1 MIKKIKTF
9 LKLEKNTTETIDVFK
24 QIDDMYDSLDT
35 ENICIELGSD
45 IVIFNETIR
54 TCIDKF
60 RKSIKNKYGFVLPAI
75 KVIDNNYLQ
84 ENEIKIRLENK
95 PVVQLFLIPSE
106 EKITNEFKDNL
117 DKLFFN
123 HIDKIFTCRIMERY
137 VKLVQKKNSYLIWN
151 LTNTYSIVELK
162 NIFIELIKNKKSIKN
177 VSYIMEQIGEIS
189 LANGLPY
196 HKEPRKITNELL
208 KIL

>member
-24 QIDDMYDSLDT
+24 QIDYMYSSLDT
-35 ENICIELGSD
+35 ENICIEIGSD

-60 RKSIKNKYGFVLPAI
+60 RKSIINKYGFILPAI
-75 KVIDNNYLQ
+75 KVIDNKYLQ
-84 ENEIKIRLENK
+84 ENEVKIKLESK
-95 PVVQLFLIPSE
+95 PVIQLFLIPSE

-117 DKLFFN
+117 DKLFFD

-137 VKLVQKKNSYLIWN
+137 VNLVQKKNSYLIWN

-162 NIFIELIKNKKSIKN
+162 NIFIELLKNKKSIKN
-177 VSYIMEQIGEIS
+177 ISYIMEQIGEIS

-196 HKEPRKITNELL
+196 HKTPQKITNELL